1 MATVNFINSPKSQSR
16 SGMIAVMKYTS
27 QDRKTVFDGVK
38 LVSGFNC
45 SPQSAYN
52 EFVNTKLQYGKDSG
66 RMYYHL
72 VQSFSPT
79 EIVTPQKAHEVALK
93 LAEYYKDYE
102 VLVCTHSDRDHIH
115 SHLIINSVS
124 FETGKKLHQDN
135 EAIQKIRNYSDE
147 LCLQHGLSVCMPKQK
162 KVLDNR
168 VSPREYRVAERGQSW
183 KFKLMAAI
191 DECMKYAHNKSE
203 FIQMMN
209 YEGYSVK
216 WTDERANITY
226 TTPDGNRCRDN
237 KLHEEKYLKGR
248 MELEFRIRN
257 AQGTEQTKSLGDE
270 KTVSADRIRFA
281 GGTMGYNAPA
291 SNGYGQLPTEDVGED
306 FDTCQPGRDAELP
319 VGDDGYRGTVYE
331 SNGGEHQKAASAN
344 ALGDEQPTVN
354 NGGSD
359 TTGWERERE
368 FLLQYEAGTEFITI
382 PISTDNIQ
390 TVPPAVHRNGD
401 IGNIVSGVISVA
413 YDISKALDS
422 EPKQKN
428 NSKRI
433 PKRSSAEREK
443 RKALGQRDDDEEQT
457 PYWHQRM

>member
-16 SGMIAVMKYTS
+16 AGMIAVMKYTS

-79 EIVTPQKAHEVALK
+79 EVITPQKAHEVVLK

-102 VLVCTHSDRDHIH
+102 VLVCTHSDREHIH

-135 EAIQKIRNYSDE
+135 ESIQRIRDYSDA
-147 LCLQHGLSVCMPKQK
+147 LCMQYGLSVCKLKQK
-162 KVLDNR
+162 KEMDKR
-168 VSPREYRVAERGQSW
+168 VSSREYRVAERGQSW
-183 KFKLMAAI
+183 KFKLMAII
-191 DECMKYAHNKSE
+191 DECMKYAHSKAE
-203 FIQMMN
+203 FIQLMS
-209 YEGYSVK
+209 YECYSIK

-237 KLHEEKYLKGR
+237 KLHEEKYLKGK

-270 KTVSADRIRFA
+270 QTVSADRIRLT
-281 GGTMGYNAPA
+281 GGTMGYDASA
-291 SNGYGQLPTEDVGED
+291 SNGYGQFPTENVGED
-306 FDTCQPGRDAELP
+306 FDACQPGRDGELS
-319 VGDDGYRGTVYE
+319 VGDDGYRGAIFE
-331 SNGGEHQKAASAN
+331 SNDGEYQKAASAN
-344 ALGDEQPTVN
+344 ALGDEQPVV
-354 NGGSD
+354 GDGISD

-368 FLLQYEAGTEFITI
+368 FLHQYETGTEFVAV
-382 PISTDNIQ
+382 PISTNDIQ
-390 TVPPAVHRNGD
+390 TVPPTTHRNGD

-422 EPKQKN
+422 EPEQKN

-443 RKALGQRDDDEEQT
+443 RKALGQRDDDEEQS